1 MATLDDTRNGSFK
14 DGEYKRF
21 LDAKICATGFVK
33 NQPFCDKFKT
43 LAGDKICQGRN
54 YLKV

>member
-43 LAGDKICQGRN
+43 LAGRQDLPRT
-54 YLKV
+54 